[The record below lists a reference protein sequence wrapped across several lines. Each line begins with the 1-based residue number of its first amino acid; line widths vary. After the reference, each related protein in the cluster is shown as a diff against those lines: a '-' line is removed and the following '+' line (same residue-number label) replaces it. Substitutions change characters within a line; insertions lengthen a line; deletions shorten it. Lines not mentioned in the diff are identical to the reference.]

1 MDSTDSNLEG
11 AEESVPVNSNDGKRA
26 RTVDMGRK
34 GTIQFIKLIKSAVCL
49 WNRKHPLYKHRISQC
64 NAWKEISMRMGV
76 PSSELQYKWRSLQ
89 SSYRHFRSSYSKAR
103 LQGAYPT
110 TKWFAYDAMRFL
122 SVMKEVDD
130 TNAQSKGRSK
140 QESAHLASK
149 SMDEQSEGA
158 EESVPVQGSEEEC
171 GDENAESVGGSKQ
184 ESVYL
189 VTESI
194 VENSEGDEESVTVQG
209 SEDDDG
215 VTNAG
220 SVDCLNQESV
230 FVAMESMD
238 EEAADES
245 DPVQG
250 IRKRNKTIDLGQK
263 GSINLIQLIKKAPC
277 LWYRRHPQY
286 RDNMRQ
292 NEAWKEISM
301 QIGVPIS
308 QLQHKWRS
316 LQSSYRWYSRA
327 QMKGATP
334 QVRWFAYDAMRFL
347 SDMKEGGDTNAES
360 VGRSKQESVYLVTES
375 IGENSEGDEEYVTVQ
390 GSEDV
395 DGNTKVGSVD
405 CLNQESVFV
414 AMESMDEEATEE
426 SVPVQ
431 GIRKRNKT
439 VDLGTKGTIQFIK
452 LVKLSVCLWNRK
464 HPLYKDKMAQCK
476 AWKEIS
482 MQMGVPSSELQ
493 YKWRSLQ
500 SSYRHFRSSYSKP
513 RPYPTKRWFAYQ
525 AMRFLSDMKEVG
537 DSNAQSVGRAKQ
549 VSVHLAVESM
559 DEHSEGAAESVPVQ
573 GMKEYGDTKEDL
585 VSMSNE
591 NTLYLI
597 SLIKSHGCVWNKQDA
612 DHKNATRKQEA
623 WESISQAMGYSVEAL
638 QDKFTSLR
646 SAYRNYCSRY
656 RKNGDAKPSWF
667 AYDALR
673 FLDDKS
679 HDDQPLDTN
688 LIPDEGSQALSEN
701 FPVEKIKTEPMSDV
715 VTIVNLRDKSVICKR
730 VNQVSSKYPT
740 RNPSKLDAQMDGRL
754 KRILPIQKRPP
765 IVIRRVTQPQTRVK
779 DPLQIEDPLQIKLP
793 TDARQTITY
802 GNSQPRNS
810 DAGSGTRLSS
820 VKSFLS
826 YLEHE
831 LCQLSK
837 ESMTLAQMEMLQIMS
852 DYKLRDIRKSQSQ
865 TDAKKAKS
873 MESTGTQTDPVNE
886 TVKGTIVSSELCFAE
901 LSLEHGDDNLFF
913 NH

>member
-250 IRKRNKTIDLGQK
+250 IRKRNKTVDLGQRGTIK
-263 GSINLIQLIKKAPC
+263 LIHLIKKAPC

-286 RDNMRQ
+286 KNNMRQ
-292 NEAWKEISM
+292 YDAWKEISM
-301 QIGVPIS
+301 QMGVPIS

-316 LQSSYRWYSRA
+316 LQSSYRGYSKA
-327 QMKGATP
+327 QVMGAAP
-334 QVRWFAYDAMRFL
+334 RIRWFAYGAMRFL
-347 SDMKEGGDTNAES
+347 SDLNQGGDMKAVS
-360 VGRSKQESVYLVTES
+360 VDRPKQKSVCGPIETMDN
-375 IGENSEGDEEYVTVQ
+375 NSE
-390 GSEDV
+390 
-395 DGNTKVGSVD
+395 
-405 CLNQESVFV
+405 
-414 AMESMDEEATEE
+414 EAEE
-426 SVPVQ
+426 SVSVHSSN
-431 GIRKRNKT
+431 GRRTRT